1 MRNIVV
7 SHRMEI
13 PMCDSSIGLGGDVIT
28 TLSYYVL
35 GDPLALLSVFVLRK
49 YTEYLYDFLI
59 IIRLYLSGLVFC
71 AFCKHHGYEESDIF
85 LGCLIYMFSFWSYA
99 QQFCCAAG
107 LLRSI
112 QKQRRGWR
120 IAKILL
126 KGTKLAAEL
135 EEAGKF
141 RFDTADLGFE
151 GVKANSAMQ
160 YGTNGTSFYY
170 SVTNPATS
178 RYLCDNKMN
187 IYTDIYVR
195 HF

>member
-1 MRNIVV
+1 MMSFAIAA
-7 SHRMEI
+7 
-13 PMCDSSIGLGGDVIT
+13 
-28 TLSYYVL
+28 YV
-35 GDPLALLSVFVLRK
+35 
-49 YTEYLYDFLI
+49 
-59 IIRLYLSGLVFC
+59 
-71 AFCKHHGYEESDIF
+71 
-85 LGCLIYMFSFWSYA
+85 
-99 QQFCCAAG
+99 

-126 KGTKLAAEL
+126 KGTKLAGFWLLGAGMSAVLFYPLLLLQCWEVREWEQIWKQLTVFRAKLAAEL

-187 IYTDIYVR
+187 ISYNMYVR